1 MMNEVAETLA
11 SGWWVGL
18 LGTIIVAM
26 LGGFWFL
33 LRKFVK
39 TILDKMGVSEAE
51 KKAIDA
57 LLVGM
62 AEQQPIANGIKK
74 ATADN
79 KITKEEARSLE
90 GAAWEVAKEI
100 ATGPA
105 KDVVLNWTK
114 GQVSSFIKQLLAKYK
129 GRK

>member
-1 MMNEVAETLA
+1 MDTAAEVLA

-18 LGTIIVAM
+18 LCTLLVAM

-33 LRKFVK
+33 LRKFVN
-39 TILDKMGVSEAE
+39 TLLTKMNTSEAE
-51 KKAIDA
+51 KEAIDA

-74 ATADN
+74 AAADN
-79 KITKEEARSLE
+79 KITKEEAKSLE
-90 GAAWEVAKEI
+90 EQALKVAREI

-105 KDVVLNWTK
+105 KDVILKWT
-114 GQVSSFIKQLLAKYK
+114 GAQVSSFVKQLLAKYK